1 MQTKQISL
9 RMNEH
14 NEQAQALAAIRAE
27 IIRTLTHYL
36 KCFENAN
43 VQCSLARKI
52 EVITELYE
60 YILRNINCRIYLLD
74 PEKDHLFNIMER
86 QVGEFMA
93 NPKAQADHRFMTACQ
108 AIDVFFRNG
117 RILKAEQAAQAAQAA
132 QAQPPPPAPAPVPI
146 VLAYDDLH
154 AEQDEHDA
162 NFIDGYD
169 TDYDEDDDDEDDYDD
184 EGVGRGV
191 AELGHREVPVPV
203 AAVAQPAPVVRE
215 VMHDYFNR
223 IIAAAADLQQKV
235 DLTVELFAWLNA
247 RDDIQYDLL
256 APENADLFA
265 GLDGLL
271 HDLEHNPFHA
281 AAVQANADYATIH
294 ADIQY
299 FIAEGRQQIQEIQN
313 PFLAAAAQHCRGCE
327 EFLFEHAE
335 GLAGYCRACAMCKF
349 GREHSMQL

>member
-1 MQTKQISL
+1 
-9 RMNEH
+9 MNEH

-27 IIRTLTHYL
+27 IIQTLTHYL

-74 PEKDHLFNIMER
+74 PEKDNLFNIMER

-108 AIDVFFRNG
+108 AIDVFLRNG

-132 QAQPPPPAPAPVPI
+132 QAQPPPPPARAASPI
-146 VLAYDDLH
+146 VLAYDDFH
-154 AEQDEHDA
+154 AEQDAHDA
-162 NFIDGYD
+162 NLREWDDYD
-169 TDYDEDDDDEDDYDD
+169 TDDYDDDED
-184 EGVGRGV
+184 E
-191 AELGHREVPVPV
+191 V
-203 AAVAQPAPVVRE
+203 AAAPARAPARAPAPVVRE

-299 FIAEGRQQIQEIQN
+299 FIAEGR
-313 PFLAAAAQHCRGCE
+313 
-327 EFLFEHAE
+327 
-335 GLAGYCRACAMCKF
+335 
-349 GREHSMQL
+349 